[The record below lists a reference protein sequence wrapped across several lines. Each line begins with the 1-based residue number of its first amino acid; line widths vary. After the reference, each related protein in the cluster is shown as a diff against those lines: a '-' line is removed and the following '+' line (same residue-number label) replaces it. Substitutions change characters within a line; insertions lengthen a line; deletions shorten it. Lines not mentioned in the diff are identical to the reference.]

1 MLPRASRRACSAPTP
16 RLPRAYSVVAL
27 CWCAGSLEQAFRT
40 RTRSPCI
47 GHQLQALR
55 LASTFNNWRVTFP
68 RLVPTYDLAAA
79 SVCVRGRRM
88 WALLPCAHVAALV
101 GAFRSRRG
109 CQLRGWPAW
118 GASLRCLTAPCVPAC
133 PSQPGLACMTHLP
146 PPSTRLAS
154 LRCHERPLCFRV
166 NDGLTPAALTR
177 PSPSARE
184 VLCADPLHER
194 RREPG
199 PHDQKCASPTP
210 LCTCPSP
217 KPPQPTPWPDRT
229 FGSTN
234 LYCPGRS
241 LSLPTVSSDA
251 WTVSGRSRRFG
262 GAFGRIF

>member
-55 LASTFNNWRVTFP
+55 LASTFNNWHVTFP

-118 GASLRCLTAPCVPAC
+118 GASLRCPTAPCVPAC

-184 VLCADPLHER
+184 VLCAYPLHER

-199 PHDQKCASPTP
+199 PHD
-210 LCTCPSP
+210 
-217 KPPQPTPWPDRT
+217 
-229 FGSTN
+229 
-234 LYCPGRS
+234 
-241 LSLPTVSSDA
+241 
-251 WTVSGRSRRFG
+251 
-262 GAFGRIF
+262 